1 MTETQLKWLGY
12 GGALLLA
19 IALGFA
25 AAWFWQA
32 NAYKA
37 KLAGQDAA
45 HQSDLTTIANAA
57 AAQSRT
63 ALEKQQ
69 QAEQA
74 LADLDTKRTKE
85 KADALAENE
94 RLRRDVADGNRRLH
108 VAGTCRSGGGNVPQ
122 ASSTTSLGDA
132 GTVELA
138 PTAGRNVFDIRAGII
153 ADQAALKTLQDY
165 INTSCR

>member
-37 KLAGQDAA
+37 KLAAQDAA

-85 KADALAENE
+85 KADALADNE
-94 RLRRDVADGNRRLH
+94 RRRRDLAAGKRLR
-108 VAGTCRSGGGNVPQ
+108 VAGNCNSSGGNVPK
-122 ASSTTSLGDA
+122 ATSSTSVDDA
-132 GTVELA
+132 GTVELSA
-138 PTAGRNVFDIRAGII
+138 TAGQDLLDIRAGII
-153 ADQAALKTLQDY
+153 ADQAALRALQDY
-165 INTSCR
+165 VRTSCH

>member
-19 IALGFA
+19 CALGFA

-37 KLAGQDAA
+37 KLAAQDAA

-57 AAQSRT
+57 AAQSRI

-85 KADALAENE
+85 KADALADNE
-94 RLRRDVADGNRRLH
+94 RRRRDLA
-108 VAGTCRSGGGNVPQ
+108 AGKR
-122 ASSTTSLGDA
+122 
-132 GTVELA
+132 
-138 PTAGRNVFDIRAGII
+138 
-153 ADQAALKTLQDY
+153 
-165 INTSCR
+165 

>member
-37 KLAGQDAA
+37 KLAAQDAA

-85 KADALAENE
+85 KADALADNE
-94 RLRRDVADGNRRLH
+94 RRRRDLAAGKRLR
-108 VAGTCRSGGGNVPQ
+108 VAGNCNSSGGNVPKTT
-122 ASSTTSLGDA
+122 SSTSVDDA
-132 GTVELA
+132 GTVELSA
-138 PTAGRNVFDIRAGII
+138 TAGQDLLDIRAGII
-153 ADQAALKTLQDY
+153 ADQAALRALQDY
-165 INTSCR
+165 VRTSCH